1 MGSSD
6 GVQLLFPPLLTAR
19 QRAAI
24 HAAGEQSGL
33 PHVSAG
39 EGAERRISL
48 GPAGGTVVNVT
59 ADSATTG
66 GLSDTQLI
74 EIIQKH
80 LNIDATPAFAAAG
93 SSAGAGAAGG
103 GGRRAAPRG
112 KRVNASKAAQSKPS
126 SKRPVSVDDFVE
138 QVLPL
143 LELERAAEVAQA
155 EEALSGCSPAA
166 AAARGRALLNLQLT
180 EAEGGLLGRTLLT
193 LVNNKGSGSDPLPA
207 HKFAP
212 HDIVRLRPS
221 KSPADAAAGPALAEG
236 VVYRVADSQIIVAVD
251 ELPEDGGLDVPLRL
265 EKLANEVTYQRLRA
279 ALQGLRGESGQAGV
293 AAPLV
298 DVLFG
303 RRAPRFVPSPPP
315 WKPLNPGL
323 DDSQQAAVAKAL
335 AAQDLALV
343 HGPPGTGK
351 TTAVVEYV
359 CQEVARGSRV
369 LACAASNVAVDNL
382 VERLAAQKPGGK
394 AVRVVRVGHPARLLP
409 QVLANSLEAKVL
421 QSDNS
426 ALAKDCR
433 KEMKALSSRLL
444 KLGRKDYA
452 ERRQLRQ
459 ELRQLS
465 KEERKRQER
474 AVEEVLKGAQV
485 VCTTLTGVGQRQ
497 LERLAFDVV
506 AIDEAAQALEPA
518 CWAALLKGRR
528 AVLAGDHL
536 QLPPTVVSEEA
547 ARRGLARTLFERL
560 QELWGEAVSQML
572 TVQYRMNSDIM
583 DWSSQE
589 MYGGQLQGHG
599 SVASHA
605 LGGLRGAGAAAGDV
619 PVLLLVDTAGCDME
633 EQEEEEGASTW
644 NEGEA
649 RVVMAHVRRLLDAGV
664 PAREIGV
671 ITPYAAQ
678 VARLRELRPEALA
691 GQLEI
696 STVDG
701 FQGREKEAI
710 VISMVRSNPRG
721 TVGFLADARRMNVA
735 VTRARRHCALVCDS
749 ETVGA
754 DPFLRRLVEY
764 FEARGDYSSA
774 GEFEAG

>member
-1 MGSSD
+1 MWLVASERKLSD
-6 GVQLLFPPLLTAR
+6 GSIDRFYELVEAWLLFPPLLTAR

-33 PHVSAG
+33 PH
-39 EGAERRISL
+39 
-48 GPAGGTVVNVT
+48 
-59 ADSATTG
+59 
-66 GLSDTQLI
+66 
-74 EIIQKH
+74 
-80 LNIDATPAFAAAG
+80 
-93 SSAGAGAAGG
+93 
-103 GGRRAAPRG
+103 
-112 KRVNASKAAQSKPS
+112 
-126 SKRPVSVDDFVE
+126 
-138 QVLPL
+138 VLPL

-166 AAARGRALLNLQLT
+166 AAARGRALLNLRLT

-193 LVNNKGSGSDPLPA
+193 LGSGSDPLPA

-323 DDSQQAAVAKAL
+323 DDSQQASKRSSRLGHAAVAKAL

-343 HGPPGTGK
+343 HGPPGT
-351 TTAVVEYV
+351 
-359 CQEVARGSRV
+359 
-369 LACAASNVAVDNL
+369 VDNL

-452 ERRQLRQ
+452 ERRQVRACIRRTPAPPSAQLRQ

-474 AVEEVLKGAQV
+474 AVEEVLKG
-485 VCTTLTGVGQRQ
+485 
-497 LERLAFDVV
+497 
-506 AIDEAAQALEPA
+506 AQALEPA

-560 QELWGEAVSQML
+560 
-572 TVQYRMNSDIM
+572 QYRMNSDIM

-678 VARLRELRPEALA
+678 ARLAACVPTRLARALVARLRELRPEALA

-701 FQGREKEAI
+701 FQ
-710 VISMVRSNPRG
+710 
-721 TVGFLADARRMNVA
+721 ARKPSL
-735 VTRARRHCALVCDS
+735 HCALVCDS